1 MTLKEKVMAVGKRW
15 QKNGMD
21 RYYINYSDIADIEI
35 DDFTCYNWF
44 NRFQRQIV
52 KIYWDMISDE
62 FVVTQ
67 GSEDAKKHVELAIM
81 AM

>member
-44 NRFQRQIV
+44 SRFQRQNV

>member
-35 DDFTCYNWF
+35 DDLTCYNWF
-44 NRFQRQIV
+44 NRFQRQNV

>member
-35 DDFTCYNWF
+35 DDLTCYNWF
-44 NRFQRQIV
+44 NRFQRQNV
-52 KIYWDMISDE
+52 KIYRDMISDE